1 MFSNAPSAVSPSP
14 LPDNEGRGLART
26 LGMSVTA
33 EGVETREQF
42 DLLRGMGCEVAQGFH
57 MSRPVRARKMASL
70 LESNPR
76 W

>member
-1 MFSNAPSAVSPSP
+1 
-14 LPDNEGRGLART
+14 
-26 LGMSVTA
+26 MSVTA

-57 MSRPVRARKMASL
+57 MSRPVRAREMASL